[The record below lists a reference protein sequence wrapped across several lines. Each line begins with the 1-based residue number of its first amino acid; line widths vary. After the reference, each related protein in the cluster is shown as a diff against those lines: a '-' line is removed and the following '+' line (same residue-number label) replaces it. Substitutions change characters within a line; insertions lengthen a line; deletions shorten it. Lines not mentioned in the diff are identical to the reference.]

1 MTFEGLSFTQT
12 GAEHGVAP
20 ATATVRQWQRWFLAG
35 GESALVDA
43 SSRPV
48 RSPRSLDP
56 GRALLIVELLRRH
69 MLPLQIAR
77 SVGVSEPTVSCGL
90 AKAGLSK
97 LSDLRPV
104 ELVQRYEHEAPGDLL
119 HIDTEKLG
127 RIVRPSHCVTGDRR
141 DGVGIAGRK
150 MLFVSIDDL
159 ARLGVSIK
167 RLLTDNGEAGSSR
180 RLCASVPTSGRTR
193 TRHIERPPW
202 QAGGIITIGI
212 GSIEASAMSRR
223 RPDSVRQGTT
233 S

>member
-20 ATATVRQWQRWFLAG
+20 ATATARQWQRWFLAG

-48 RSPRSLDP
+48 RSPRFLDP

-104 ELVQRYEHEAPGDLL
+104 EPVQRYEHEAPGDLL

-150 MLFVSIDDL
+150 MLFVSIDDH

-167 RLLTDNGEAGSSR
+167 RLLTDNGKAGSSR
-180 RLCASVPTSGRTR
+180 RLCASVPTAGRTR
-193 TRHIERPPW
+193 TRYIERPPW
-202 QAGGIITIGI
+202 QAGGIITIDI
-212 GSIEASAMSRR
+212 CPIASSAVSRR
-223 RPDSVRQGTT
+223 CPYSVRQGTT
-233 S
+233 T